1 MFFNKNKQL
10 LDTENKL
17 SELQWQLDS
26 INRNVAEI
34 RFRPDG
40 SVIYASNIFLEML
53 GYKLEE
59 IAGQHHRIFCEK
71 NYASTADYSRFWQKL
86 ADGHPLSSLFRRL
99 RKDGNL
105 ILIEA
110 TYIPVQ
116 NQDGKV
122 IEIIRLCTKSL
133 DTCSCCVE
141 NSLGMLMYS
150 STVGR
155 DPGRSS
161 AVFALPDLRLKTF
174 RTEPKIGSDV
184 TQRENELLSL
194 RAVHAA
200 ISRSMA
206 EIEFTPNGDILHAN
220 ENFLRAMGYRLSDI
234 KGRHHRMFC
243 FDNFYQEN
251 TNFWQSL
258 KGGTF
263 FSGQFERK
271 TASGET
277 IYLEATYNPVVDEAG
292 QVVKVLKF
300 ATDVSSQKHKAD
312 EIRQAAELSF
322 TTAEETS
329 QISVRGME
337 SLASSIE
344 LSQST
349 LNLINGAVILITQ
362 LNAQAKDI
370 EKIVTTIQGV
380 AEQTN
385 LLALNAAIEAA
396 RAGEMGRGFA
406 VVADEVRQLAA
417 RTSSAT
423 VEIQNVVTANGKL
436 TQQLNI
442 DMNSIARSAEEN
454 NDQIATVTTIMREI
468 SDGADHV
475 ARTVSTLFKDN
486 S

>member
-71 NYASTADYSRFWQKL
+71 NYANTADYSRFWQKL
-86 ADGHPLSSLFRRL
+86 ADGHLQSGLFRRL

-105 ILIEA
+105 VLIEA

-122 IEIIRLCTKSL
+122 IEII
-133 DTCSCCVE
+133 
-141 NSLGMLMYS
+141 
-150 STVGR
+150 
-155 DPGRSS
+155 
-161 AVFALPDLRLKTF
+161 
-174 RTEPKIGSDV
+174 KIGSDV

-251 TNFWQSL
+251 PNFWQSL

-263 FSGQFERK
+263 LSGQFERK

-277 IYLEATYNPVVDEAG
+277 IYLEATYNPVIDEAG

-344 LSQST
+344 LSQGT
-349 LNLINGAVILITQ
+349 FNLINGAVISITQ

-423 VEIQNVVTANGKL
+423 VKIQNVVTANGKL

>member
-1 MFFNKNKQL
+1 MIMFFNKNKQL

-17 SELQWQLDS
+17 SELQRQLDS
-26 INRNVAEI
+26 ISRNVAEI

-71 NYASTADYSRFWQKL
+71 NYANTADYSRFWQKL
-86 ADGHPLSSLFRRL
+86 ADGHLQSGLFRRL

-105 ILIEA
+105 VLIEA

-122 IEIIRLCTKSL
+122 IEII
-133 DTCSCCVE
+133 
-141 NSLGMLMYS
+141 
-150 STVGR
+150 
-155 DPGRSS
+155 
-161 AVFALPDLRLKTF
+161 
-174 RTEPKIGSDV
+174 KIGSDV

-251 TNFWQSL
+251 PNFWQSL

-263 FSGQFERK
+263 LSGQFERK

-344 LSQST
+344 LSQGT
-349 LNLINGAVILITQ
+349 FNLINGAVISITQ

-370 EKIVTTIQGV
+370 EKIVTIIQGV

>member
-86 ADGHPLSSLFRRL
+86 ADGHPQSGLFRRL

-122 IEIIRLCTKSL
+122 IEII
-133 DTCSCCVE
+133 
-141 NSLGMLMYS
+141 
-150 STVGR
+150 
-155 DPGRSS
+155 
-161 AVFALPDLRLKTF
+161 
-174 RTEPKIGSDV
+174 KIGSDV
-184 TQRENELLSL
+184 TLRENELLSL

-263 FSGQFERK
+263 LSGQFERK

>member
-86 ADGHPLSSLFRRL
+86 ADGHPQSGLFRRL
-99 RKDGNL
+99 RKDGNS

-122 IEIIRLCTKSL
+122 IEII
-133 DTCSCCVE
+133 
-141 NSLGMLMYS
+141 
-150 STVGR
+150 
-155 DPGRSS
+155 
-161 AVFALPDLRLKTF
+161 
-174 RTEPKIGSDV
+174 KIGSDV

-251 TNFWQSL
+251 PNFWQSL

-263 FSGQFERK
+263 LSGQFERK

>member
-1 MFFNKNKQL
+1 MIMFFNKNKQL

-86 ADGHPLSSLFRRL
+86 ADGHPQSGLFRRL

-105 ILIEA
+105 VLIEA

-122 IEIIRLCTKSL
+122 IEII
-133 DTCSCCVE
+133 
-141 NSLGMLMYS
+141 
-150 STVGR
+150 
-155 DPGRSS
+155 
-161 AVFALPDLRLKTF
+161 
-174 RTEPKIGSDV
+174 KIGSDV

>member
-86 ADGHPLSSLFRRL
+86 ADGHPQSGLFRRL

-105 ILIEA
+105 VLIEA

-122 IEIIRLCTKSL
+122 IEII
-133 DTCSCCVE
+133 
-141 NSLGMLMYS
+141 
-150 STVGR
+150 
-155 DPGRSS
+155 
-161 AVFALPDLRLKTF
+161 
-174 RTEPKIGSDV
+174 KIGSDV

-251 TNFWQSL
+251 PNFWQSL

-263 FSGQFERK
+263 LSGQFERK

-277 IYLEATYNPVVDEAG
+277 IYLEATYNPVIDEAG

-370 EKIVTTIQGV
+370 EKIVTIIQGV

-396 RAGEMGRGFA
+396 RAGETGRGFA

>member
-86 ADGHPLSSLFRRL
+86 ADGHLQSGLFRRL

-105 ILIEA
+105 VLIEA

-122 IEIIRLCTKSL
+122 IEII
-133 DTCSCCVE
+133 
-141 NSLGMLMYS
+141 
-150 STVGR
+150 
-155 DPGRSS
+155 
-161 AVFALPDLRLKTF
+161 
-174 RTEPKIGSDV
+174 KIGSDV

-370 EKIVTTIQGV
+370 EKIVTIIQGV

>member
-1 MFFNKNKQL
+1 MFFNKSKQL

-86 ADGHPLSSLFRRL
+86 ADGHPQSGLFRRL

-122 IEIIRLCTKSL
+122 IEII
-133 DTCSCCVE
+133 
-141 NSLGMLMYS
+141 
-150 STVGR
+150 
-155 DPGRSS
+155 
-161 AVFALPDLRLKTF
+161 
-174 RTEPKIGSDV
+174 KIGSDV

-277 IYLEATYNPVVDEAG
+277 IYLEATYNPVVDEVG

-396 RAGEMGRGFA
+396 RAGETGRGFA

>member
-86 ADGHPLSSLFRRL
+86 ADGHPQSGLFRRL

-105 ILIEA
+105 VLIEA

-122 IEIIRLCTKSL
+122 IEII
-133 DTCSCCVE
+133 
-141 NSLGMLMYS
+141 
-150 STVGR
+150 
-155 DPGRSS
+155 
-161 AVFALPDLRLKTF
+161 
-174 RTEPKIGSDV
+174 KIGSDV

-251 TNFWQSL
+251 PNFWQSL

-277 IYLEATYNPVVDEAG
+277 IYLEATYNPVIDEAG

-344 LSQST
+344 LSQGT
-349 LNLINGAVILITQ
+349 LNLINGAVISITQ

-370 EKIVTTIQGV
+370 EKIVTIIQGV

-396 RAGEMGRGFA
+396 RAGETGRGFA

>member
-86 ADGHPLSSLFRRL
+86 ADGHPQSGLFRRL

-105 ILIEA
+105 VLIEA

-122 IEIIRLCTKSL
+122 IEII
-133 DTCSCCVE
+133 
-141 NSLGMLMYS
+141 
-150 STVGR
+150 
-155 DPGRSS
+155 
-161 AVFALPDLRLKTF
+161 
-174 RTEPKIGSDV
+174 KIGSDV

-277 IYLEATYNPVVDEAG
+277 IYLEATYNPVVDEVG

>member
-86 ADGHPLSSLFRRL
+86 ADGHPQSGLFRRL

-122 IEIIRLCTKSL
+122 IEII
-133 DTCSCCVE
+133 
-141 NSLGMLMYS
+141 
-150 STVGR
+150 
-155 DPGRSS
+155 
-161 AVFALPDLRLKTF
+161 
-174 RTEPKIGSDV
+174 KIGSDV

>member
-1 MFFNKNKQL
+1 MIIFFNKNKQL

-86 ADGHPLSSLFRRL
+86 ADGHPQSGLFRRL

-105 ILIEA
+105 VLIEA

-122 IEIIRLCTKSL
+122 IEII
-133 DTCSCCVE
+133 
-141 NSLGMLMYS
+141 
-150 STVGR
+150 
-155 DPGRSS
+155 
-161 AVFALPDLRLKTF
+161 
-174 RTEPKIGSDV
+174 KIGSDV

-277 IYLEATYNPVVDEAG
+277 IYLEATYNPVVDEVG

-396 RAGEMGRGFA
+396 RAGETGRGFA

>member
-86 ADGHPLSSLFRRL
+86 ADGHLQSGLFRRL

-105 ILIEA
+105 VLIEA

-122 IEIIRLCTKSL
+122 IEII
-133 DTCSCCVE
+133 
-141 NSLGMLMYS
+141 
-150 STVGR
+150 
-155 DPGRSS
+155 
-161 AVFALPDLRLKTF
+161 
-174 RTEPKIGSDV
+174 KIGSDV

>member
-1 MFFNKNKQL
+1 MIMFFNKNKQL

-86 ADGHPLSSLFRRL
+86 ADGHPQSGLFRRL

-122 IEIIRLCTKSL
+122 IEII
-133 DTCSCCVE
+133 
-141 NSLGMLMYS
+141 
-150 STVGR
+150 
-155 DPGRSS
+155 
-161 AVFALPDLRLKTF
+161 
-174 RTEPKIGSDV
+174 KIGSDV

-263 FSGQFERK
+263 LSGQFERK

>member
-86 ADGHPLSSLFRRL
+86 ADGHPQSGLFRRL
-99 RKDGNL
+99 RKDGNS

-122 IEIIRLCTKSL
+122 IEII
-133 DTCSCCVE
+133 
-141 NSLGMLMYS
+141 
-150 STVGR
+150 
-155 DPGRSS
+155 
-161 AVFALPDLRLKTF
+161 
-174 RTEPKIGSDV
+174 KIGSDV

-251 TNFWQSL
+251 PNFWQSL

-263 FSGQFERK
+263 LSGQFERK

-277 IYLEATYNPVVDEAG
+277 IYLEATYNPVIDEAG

>member
-71 NYASTADYSRFWQKL
+71 NYANTADYSRFWQKL
-86 ADGHPLSSLFRRL
+86 ADGHLQSGLFRRL

-105 ILIEA
+105 VLIEA

-122 IEIIRLCTKSL
+122 IEII
-133 DTCSCCVE
+133 
-141 NSLGMLMYS
+141 
-150 STVGR
+150 
-155 DPGRSS
+155 
-161 AVFALPDLRLKTF
+161 
-174 RTEPKIGSDV
+174 KIGSDV

-263 FSGQFERK
+263 LSGQFERK

-277 IYLEATYNPVVDEAG
+277 IYLEATYNPVIDEAG

>member
-86 ADGHPLSSLFRRL
+86 ADGHPQSGLFRRL

-105 ILIEA
+105 VLIEA

-122 IEIIRLCTKSL
+122 IEII
-133 DTCSCCVE
+133 
-141 NSLGMLMYS
+141 
-150 STVGR
+150 
-155 DPGRSS
+155 
-161 AVFALPDLRLKTF
+161 
-174 RTEPKIGSDV
+174 KIGSDV

-251 TNFWQSL
+251 PNFWQSL

-263 FSGQFERK
+263 LSGQFERK

-277 IYLEATYNPVVDEAG
+277 IYLEATYNPVIDEAG

-396 RAGEMGRGFA
+396 RAGETGRGFA
-406 VVADEVRQLAA
+406 VVADEVCQLAA

>member
-86 ADGHPLSSLFRRL
+86 ADGHPLSGLFRRL

-122 IEIIRLCTKSL
+122 IEII
-133 DTCSCCVE
+133 
-141 NSLGMLMYS
+141 
-150 STVGR
+150 
-155 DPGRSS
+155 
-161 AVFALPDLRLKTF
+161 
-174 RTEPKIGSDV
+174 KIGSDV

-251 TNFWQSL
+251 PNFWQSL

-263 FSGQFERK
+263 LSGQFERK

-277 IYLEATYNPVVDEAG
+277 IYLEATYNPVIDEAG

-344 LSQST
+344 LSQGT
-349 LNLINGAVILITQ
+349 FNLINGAVISITQ

-370 EKIVTTIQGV
+370 EKIVTIIQGV

>member
-86 ADGHPLSSLFRRL
+86 ADGHPQSGLFRRL

-122 IEIIRLCTKSL
+122 IEII
-133 DTCSCCVE
+133 
-141 NSLGMLMYS
+141 
-150 STVGR
+150 
-155 DPGRSS
+155 
-161 AVFALPDLRLKTF
+161 
-174 RTEPKIGSDV
+174 KIGSDV

-396 RAGEMGRGFA
+396 RAGETGRGFA

>member
-1 MFFNKNKQL
+1 MIMFFNKNKQL

-59 IAGQHHRIFCEK
+59 IAGQHHRIFCAK

-86 ADGHPLSSLFRRL
+86 ADGHPLSGLFRRL

-122 IEIIRLCTKSL
+122 IEII
-133 DTCSCCVE
+133 
-141 NSLGMLMYS
+141 
-150 STVGR
+150 
-155 DPGRSS
+155 
-161 AVFALPDLRLKTF
+161 
-174 RTEPKIGSDV
+174 KIGSDV

-380 AEQTN
+380 AEKTN

>member
-71 NYASTADYSRFWQKL
+71 NYANTADYSRFWQKL
-86 ADGHPLSSLFRRL
+86 ADGHLQSGLFRRL

-105 ILIEA
+105 VLIEA

-122 IEIIRLCTKSL
+122 IEII
-133 DTCSCCVE
+133 
-141 NSLGMLMYS
+141 
-150 STVGR
+150 
-155 DPGRSS
+155 
-161 AVFALPDLRLKTF
+161 
-174 RTEPKIGSDV
+174 KIGSDV

-251 TNFWQSL
+251 PNFWQSL

-263 FSGQFERK
+263 FSEQFERK

-277 IYLEATYNPVVDEAG
+277 IYLEATYNPVIDEAG

-396 RAGEMGRGFA
+396 RAGETGRGFA

>member
-86 ADGHPLSSLFRRL
+86 ADGHPQSGLFRRL

-105 ILIEA
+105 VLIEA

-122 IEIIRLCTKSL
+122 IEII
-133 DTCSCCVE
+133 
-141 NSLGMLMYS
+141 
-150 STVGR
+150 
-155 DPGRSS
+155 
-161 AVFALPDLRLKTF
+161 
-174 RTEPKIGSDV
+174 KIGSDV

-396 RAGEMGRGFA
+396 RAGEMGRDFA

>member
-86 ADGHPLSSLFRRL
+86 ADGHPQSGLFRRL

-122 IEIIRLCTKSL
+122 IEII
-133 DTCSCCVE
+133 
-141 NSLGMLMYS
+141 
-150 STVGR
+150 
-155 DPGRSS
+155 
-161 AVFALPDLRLKTF
+161 
-174 RTEPKIGSDV
+174 KIGSDV

-206 EIEFTPNGDILHAN
+206 EIEFTPSGDILHAN

-263 FSGQFERK
+263 LSGQFERK
-271 TASGET
+271 TASGKT

>member
-86 ADGHPLSSLFRRL
+86 ADGHPQSGLFRRL

-105 ILIEA
+105 VLIEA

-122 IEIIRLCTKSL
+122 IEII
-133 DTCSCCVE
+133 
-141 NSLGMLMYS
+141 
-150 STVGR
+150 
-155 DPGRSS
+155 
-161 AVFALPDLRLKTF
+161 
-174 RTEPKIGSDV
+174 KICSDV

-263 FSGQFERK
+263 FSEQFERK

>member
-71 NYASTADYSRFWQKL
+71 NYANTADYSRFWQKL
-86 ADGHPLSSLFRRL
+86 ADGHLQSGLFRRL

-105 ILIEA
+105 VLIEA

-122 IEIIRLCTKSL
+122 IEII
-133 DTCSCCVE
+133 
-141 NSLGMLMYS
+141 
-150 STVGR
+150 
-155 DPGRSS
+155 
-161 AVFALPDLRLKTF
+161 
-174 RTEPKIGSDV
+174 KIGSDV

-251 TNFWQSL
+251 PNFWQSL

-263 FSGQFERK
+263 LSGQFERK

-277 IYLEATYNPVVDEAG
+277 IYLEATYNPVIDEAG

-344 LSQST
+344 LSQGT
-349 LNLINGAVILITQ
+349 FNLINGAVISITQ

-370 EKIVTTIQGV
+370 EKIVTIIQGV

>member
-86 ADGHPLSSLFRRL
+86 ADGHPQSGLFRRL

-105 ILIEA
+105 VLIEA

-122 IEIIRLCTKSL
+122 IEII
-133 DTCSCCVE
+133 
-141 NSLGMLMYS
+141 
-150 STVGR
+150 
-155 DPGRSS
+155 
-161 AVFALPDLRLKTF
+161 
-174 RTEPKIGSDV
+174 KIGSDV

-263 FSGQFERK
+263 LSGQFERK

-396 RAGEMGRGFA
+396 RAGETGRGFA

>member
-86 ADGHPLSSLFRRL
+86 ADGHPQSGLFRRL

-122 IEIIRLCTKSL
+122 IEII
-133 DTCSCCVE
+133 
-141 NSLGMLMYS
+141 
-150 STVGR
+150 
-155 DPGRSS
+155 
-161 AVFALPDLRLKTF
+161 
-174 RTEPKIGSDV
+174 KIGSDV

-263 FSGQFERK
+263 LSGQFERK

>member
-86 ADGHPLSSLFRRL
+86 ADGHPQSGLFRRL

-105 ILIEA
+105 VLIEA

-122 IEIIRLCTKSL
+122 IEII
-133 DTCSCCVE
+133 
-141 NSLGMLMYS
+141 
-150 STVGR
+150 
-155 DPGRSS
+155 
-161 AVFALPDLRLKTF
+161 
-174 RTEPKIGSDV
+174 KIGSDV

-251 TNFWQSL
+251 PNFWQSL

-263 FSGQFERK
+263 LSGQFERK

-277 IYLEATYNPVVDEAG
+277 IYLEATYNPVIDEAG

>member
-86 ADGHPLSSLFRRL
+86 ADGHPLSGLFRRL

-122 IEIIRLCTKSL
+122 IEII
-133 DTCSCCVE
+133 
-141 NSLGMLMYS
+141 
-150 STVGR
+150 
-155 DPGRSS
+155 
-161 AVFALPDLRLKTF
+161 
-174 RTEPKIGSDV
+174 KIGSDV

-423 VEIQNVVTANGKL
+423 VEIQNVVTAKETLKKTSRFWQN
-436 TQQLNI
+436 TRI
-442 DMNSIARSAEEN
+442 PPAEFPHE
-454 NDQIATVTTIMREI
+454 
-468 SDGADHV
+468 ADDL
-475 ARTVSTLFKDN
+475 R
-486 S
+486 

>member
-1 MFFNKNKQL
+1 MIMFFNKNKQL

-86 ADGHPLSSLFRRL
+86 ADGHPQSGLFRRL

-105 ILIEA
+105 VLIEA

-122 IEIIRLCTKSL
+122 IEII
-133 DTCSCCVE
+133 
-141 NSLGMLMYS
+141 
-150 STVGR
+150 
-155 DPGRSS
+155 
-161 AVFALPDLRLKTF
+161 
-174 RTEPKIGSDV
+174 KIGSDV

-423 VEIQNVVTANGKL
+423 VEIQNVVTANGTL

-442 DMNSIARSAEEN
+442 DMKSIARSAEEN

>member
-86 ADGHPLSSLFRRL
+86 ADGHPQSGLFRRL

-116 NQDGKV
+116 NQDEKV
-122 IEIIRLCTKSL
+122 IEII
-133 DTCSCCVE
+133 
-141 NSLGMLMYS
+141 
-150 STVGR
+150 
-155 DPGRSS
+155 
-161 AVFALPDLRLKTF
+161 
-174 RTEPKIGSDV
+174 KIGSDV

-263 FSGQFERK
+263 LSGQFERK

>member
-86 ADGHPLSSLFRRL
+86 ADGHLQSGLFRRL

-122 IEIIRLCTKSL
+122 IEII
-133 DTCSCCVE
+133 
-141 NSLGMLMYS
+141 
-150 STVGR
+150 
-155 DPGRSS
+155 
-161 AVFALPDLRLKTF
+161 
-174 RTEPKIGSDV
+174 KIGSDV

-251 TNFWQSL
+251 PNFWQSL

-263 FSGQFERK
+263 LSGQFERK

-277 IYLEATYNPVVDEAG
+277 IYLEATYNPVIDEAG

-344 LSQST
+344 LSQGT
-349 LNLINGAVILITQ
+349 FNLINGAVISITQ

-370 EKIVTTIQGV
+370 EKIVTIIQGV

>member
-86 ADGHPLSSLFRRL
+86 ADGHPLSGLFRRR

-122 IEIIRLCTKSL
+122 IEII
-133 DTCSCCVE
+133 
-141 NSLGMLMYS
+141 
-150 STVGR
+150 
-155 DPGRSS
+155 
-161 AVFALPDLRLKTF
+161 
-174 RTEPKIGSDV
+174 KIGSDV

>member
-1 MFFNKNKQL
+1 MFFSKNKQL

-86 ADGHPLSSLFRRL
+86 ADGHPQSGLFRRL

-122 IEIIRLCTKSL
+122 IEII
-133 DTCSCCVE
+133 
-141 NSLGMLMYS
+141 
-150 STVGR
+150 
-155 DPGRSS
+155 
-161 AVFALPDLRLKTF
+161 
-174 RTEPKIGSDV
+174 KIGSDV

-263 FSGQFERK
+263 LSGQFERK

-442 DMNSIARSAEEN
+442 DMNIIARSAEEN

>member
-71 NYASTADYSRFWQKL
+71 NYANTADYSRFWQKL
-86 ADGHPLSSLFRRL
+86 ADGHLQSGLFRRL

-122 IEIIRLCTKSL
+122 IEII
-133 DTCSCCVE
+133 
-141 NSLGMLMYS
+141 
-150 STVGR
+150 
-155 DPGRSS
+155 
-161 AVFALPDLRLKTF
+161 
-174 RTEPKIGSDV
+174 KIGSDV

-251 TNFWQSL
+251 PNFWQSL

-277 IYLEATYNPVVDEAG
+277 IYLEATYNPVIDEAG

-344 LSQST
+344 LSQGT
-349 LNLINGAVILITQ
+349 FNLINGAVISITQ

>member
-86 ADGHPLSSLFRRL
+86 ADGHPQSGLFRRL

-105 ILIEA
+105 VLIEA

-122 IEIIRLCTKSL
+122 IEII
-133 DTCSCCVE
+133 
-141 NSLGMLMYS
+141 
-150 STVGR
+150 
-155 DPGRSS
+155 
-161 AVFALPDLRLKTF
+161 
-174 RTEPKIGSDV
+174 KIGSDV

-251 TNFWQSL
+251 PNFWQSL

-263 FSGQFERK
+263 LSGQFERK

-277 IYLEATYNPVVDEAG
+277 IYLEATYNPAIDEAG

-344 LSQST
+344 LSQGT
-349 LNLINGAVILITQ
+349 FNLINGAVISITQ

-370 EKIVTTIQGV
+370 EKIVTIIQGV

>member
-71 NYASTADYSRFWQKL
+71 NYASTADYSRFWQKF
-86 ADGHPLSSLFRRL
+86 ADGHPQSGLFRRL

-105 ILIEA
+105 VLIEA

-122 IEIIRLCTKSL
+122 IEII
-133 DTCSCCVE
+133 
-141 NSLGMLMYS
+141 
-150 STVGR
+150 
-155 DPGRSS
+155 
-161 AVFALPDLRLKTF
+161 
-174 RTEPKIGSDV
+174 KIGSDV

-263 FSGQFERK
+263 FSEQFERK